1 MDVMRK
7 WLQKLGLKKS
17 EEPLS
22 PVAVEALR
30 TTFQSRYHDFKLLLT
45 ANNKALQIMAEIE
58 EARKGESPFGMSFIR
73 SHCTAICTNVLRMVE
88 SMNELA
94 PGKYSDLYGRFRVI
108 EGRIAEILHTAKT
121 DIGAGPRTIP
131 LRSLDVT
138 RSDEAGS
145 KLANLG
151 EVHKRVGARIPNGF
165 VISSRAFRE
174 FMGPELQAEVDRLI
188 QSTPSEDIAQLFM
201 LSAQIQ
207 QQIIREPLPTELEGD
222 ILSAYKE
229 LEREEGRGVK
239 VSLRSSA
246 IGEDSS
252 ANSYAGLYRSE
263 LNVSGDNLT
272 RVYKEVVASKYT
284 PQAMIYRL
292 NRGLRDDQV
301 DMCVGCMPMVNAVA
315 GGVIYSRNPLD
326 RSDERIFIHSAFGL
340 PKAVVDGSVEAD
352 LLIATRNPPQI
363 EQEHIAVKKEKF
375 VCYPEEGI
383 RRLEIDGEEG
393 SRASISESK
402 ALELANIAARIENH
416 FGAAQ
421 DIEWALD
428 EKGEIVILQCR
439 PLRQRNVIPQSGKDA
454 YRVETCEVIASGGIT
469 ASPGAGYGPV
479 FAVVKES
486 EVLSFPQGAVL
497 VVKQPL
503 PRWATLLS
511 RAAAVIAEQGS
522 VAGHLASVA
531 REIGV
536 PAIMGLEGALKLLE
550 NGRLVTVD
558 ADGLRVC
565 RGKIEPLLANRE
577 EPRRLMDGSPVLD
590 ILNRVSECIEP
601 LNLLDPEAADFRP
614 SYCRTLH
621 DITRFCHEQAVA
633 EVFDFGREHRF
644 SEKASKQLVCGV
656 PMKWWILNLDDG
668 FGKEVS
674 GKLVNLEDIASIP
687 MLALWEG
694 IVAVPWAG
702 PPAIDAGGFMTILME
717 AAANPALDPSLPSPY
732 TNRNYFMIS
741 KNFCSLTSRFGFHF
755 SNVEALVSERA
766 NENYVSFS
774 FKGGAADYDRRARR
788 VRMVA
793 AIVDEFGFHS
803 KVQDDWI
810 TARAEGDDENG
821 MREKLKIL
829 GYLLFHTRQLD
840 MVMSNEAAYE
850 QWKQKLL
857 ADISGVVLAGRPEN
871 ATRN

>member
-1 MDVMRK
+1 MSLIRK
-7 WLQKLGLKKS
+7 CLQSLGFKKT
-17 EEPLS
+17 EEPLT
-22 PVAVEALR
+22 PLAVEALR
-30 TTFQSRYHDFKLLLT
+30 TTFQTRYHNFKLLLT
-45 ANNKALQIMAEIE
+45 ANNKALQIMSEIE
-58 EARKGESPFGMSFIR
+58 EARNGKTPFGMSFIR
-73 SHCTAICTNVLRMVE
+73 AHCTAICANVFRMIE
-88 SMNELA
+88 SMNELGS
-94 PGKYSDLYGRFRVI
+94 GKYADLYDRFKTI
-108 EGRIAEILHTAKT
+108 EGRITEIVGSAKQDT
-121 DIGAGPRTIP
+121 GAGQRIIP
-131 LRSLDVT
+131 LRSLDIT

-151 EVHKRVGARIPNGF
+151 EIHKRIGIRVPNGF
-165 VISSRAFRE
+165 VISSGAFRE
-174 FMGPELQAEVDRLI
+174 FVGGDLQDEIDRLI
-188 QSTPSEDIAQLFM
+188 QSTPTEEMDQLFL
-201 LSAQIQ
+201 LSTQIQ
-207 QQIIREPLPTELEGD
+207 QRVLRAPVPSDLQDEILRAYQELE
-222 ILSAYKE
+222 K
-229 LEREEGRGVK
+229 EEGQGVK

-246 IGEDSS
+246 LGEDSS
-252 ANSYAGLYRSE
+252 QGSFAGLYRSE
-263 LNVSGDNLT
+263 LNVSADNLT
-272 RVYKEVVASKYT
+272 RAYKEVVASKYT

-292 NRGLRDDQV
+292 SRGIRDDDV
-301 DMCVGCMPMVNAVA
+301 DMCVGCMSMVNAVA

-326 RSDERIFIHSAFGL
+326 RSDERMFIHSAFGL

-352 LLIATRNPPQI
+352 LLVVTRNPAQI
-363 EQEHIAVKKEKF
+363 EQEHIAVKREKF

-393 SRASISESK
+393 SRASISGPK
-402 ALELANIAARIENH
+402 ALELANIAARIETH

-439 PLRQRNVIPQSGKDA
+439 PLRQRNVIAQGGRDA

-479 FAVVKES
+479 FTVMKES

-503 PRWATLLS
+503 PRWATLLT

-550 NGRLVTVD
+550 NGRPVTVD

-565 RGKIEPLLANRE
+565 SGKIEPLLANRE

-590 ILNRVSECIEP
+590 VLHRASECINP
-601 LNLLDPEAADFRP
+601 LNLIDPEAPDFKP
-614 SYCRTLH
+614 SSCRTLH
-621 DITRFCHEQAVA
+621 DITRFCHEKAVE
-633 EVFDFGREHRF
+633 EVFSFGREHHF
-644 SEKASKQLVCGV
+644 TEKASKQLVCGI
-656 PMKWWILNLDDG
+656 PMKWWVLNLDDG
-668 FGKEVS
+668 FRKDVP

-702 PPAIDAGGFMTILME
+702 PPAIDAGGFMAILME
-717 AAANPALDPSLPSPY
+717 AASNPALDPSLPSPY

-755 SNVEALVSERA
+755 SNIEALVSERA

-788 VRMVA
+788 VRMLA
-793 AIVDEFGFHS
+793 AVVDEFGFRS

-810 TARAEGDDENG
+810 TARVEGDDENE
-821 MREKLKIL
+821 MRQKLRIL

-857 ADISGVVLAGRPEN
+857 ADISGVVLARRTEN
-871 ATRN
+871 TTLN

>member
-1 MDVMRK
+1 MNLMGK

-22 PVAVEALR
+22 PLAIEALR
-30 TTFQSRYHDFKLLLT
+30 TTFQARYHNFKLLLT

-73 SHCTAICTNVLRMVE
+73 SHCTAISANVSRMIE

-94 PGKYSDLYGRFRVI
+94 PGKFPDLYGRFRVI
-108 EGRIAEILHTAKT
+108 EGRITEILRSAKT
-121 DIGAGPRTIP
+121 DIGAGPRIIP
-131 LRSLDVT
+131 LRSLDIT

-151 EVHKRVGARIPNGF
+151 EVHKRVGVRIPNGF

-174 FMGPELQAEVDRLI
+174 FMSPELQAEIDRLI
-188 QSTPSEDIAQLFM
+188 QSSPSEEIAEFFV
-201 LSAQIQ
+201 LSTQIQ
-207 QQIIREPLPTELEGD
+207 QQIIREPVPAEIEED
-222 ILSAYKE
+222 ILSAYRE
-229 LEREEGRGVK
+229 LEKEEGGAVR

-252 ANSYAGLYRSE
+252 ETSFAGLYRSE

-272 RVYKEVVASKYT
+272 RAYKEVVASKYT

-292 NRGLRDDQV
+292 GRGLRDDQI

-315 GGVIYSRNPLD
+315 GGVVYSRNPLD
-326 RSDERIFIHSAFGL
+326 RSDDRIFIHSAFGL
-340 PKAVVDGSVEAD
+340 PKAVVDGTVEAD
-352 LLIATRNPPQI
+352 LLVVTRSPARI
-363 EQEHIAVKKEKF
+363 EQEHIAVKREKF

-383 RRLEIDGEEG
+383 SRLEIDGEEG
-393 SRASISESK
+393 SRASISGPK
-402 ALELANIAARIENH
+402 ALELANIAVRIEDH
-416 FGAAQ
+416 YGVAQ

-439 PLRQRNVIPQSGKDA
+439 PLRQRNVILQSGRDA
-454 YRVETCEVIASGGIT
+454 YRVEACEVIASGGVT

-479 FAVVKES
+479 FAVTKES
-486 EVLSFPQGAVL
+486 DVLSFPQGAVL

-536 PAIMGLEGALKLLE
+536 PAIMGLEGALGLLE
-550 NGRLVTVD
+550 NGRPVTVD
-558 ADGLRVC
+558 ADGLKVCTGRV
-565 RGKIEPLLANRE
+565 EALLVSRQ
-577 EPRRLMDGSPVLD
+577 EPRRLMESSPILD
-590 ILNRVSECIEP
+590 VLNRASECINP
-601 LNLLDPEAADFRP
+601 LNLLDPEAPDFRP

-621 DITRFCHEQAVA
+621 DITRFCHEEAVS
-633 EVFDFGREHRF
+633 EVFNFGREHHF

-656 PMKWWILNLDDG
+656 PMQWWILNLDDG
-668 FGKEVS
+668 FGKEVP
-674 GKLVNLEDIASIP
+674 GKLVSLEDIVSIP

-702 PPAIDAGGFMTILME
+702 PPAIDAGGFMAILME
-717 AAANPALDPSLPSPY
+717 AASNPALDPALPSPY

-741 KNFCSLTSRFGFHF
+741 KDFCSLTSRFGFHF

-788 VRMVA
+788 VRMVGSV
-793 AIVDEFGFHS
+793 VDEFGFRS

-810 TARAEGDDENG
+810 TSRAEGDDENG
-821 MREKLKIL
+821 MKQKLRIL

-840 MVMSNEAAYE
+840 MVMSNESAYE

-857 ADISGVVLAGRPEN
+857 ADISGVVLAR
-871 ATRN
+871 

>member
-1 MDVMRK
+1 M
-7 WLQKLGLKKS
+7 
-17 EEPLS
+17 
-22 PVAVEALR
+22 AVEALR
-30 TTFQSRYHDFKLLLT
+30 TTFQARYHNFKLLLT

-58 EARKGESPFGMSFIR
+58 EARKGNSPFGMSFIR
-73 SHCTAICTNVLRMVE
+73 SHCTAICASVSRMIE

-94 PGKYSDLYGRFRVI
+94 PGRYLDLYDRFRMI
-108 EGRIAEILHTAKT
+108 ESRITEILHSAKT

-131 LRSLDVT
+131 LWSLDIT

-151 EVHKRVGARIPNGF
+151 EVHKRVGVRIPNGF

-174 FMGPELQAEVDRLI
+174 FMSPELQSEIDRLI
-188 QSTPSEDIAQLFM
+188 QSSPAEEIAELFM
-201 LSAQIQ
+201 LSTQIQ
-207 QQIIREPLPTELEGD
+207 QQIIREPLPTEIEGD

-229 LEREEGRGVK
+229 LEKEEGRGVK

-252 ANSYAGLYRSE
+252 ESSFAGLYRSE
-263 LNVSGDNLT
+263 LNVSGGNLT
-272 RVYKEVVASKYT
+272 RAYKEVVASKYT

-326 RSDERIFIHSAFGL
+326 GSDERIFIHSAFGL

-352 LLIATRNPPQI
+352 LLVVTRNPAQI
-363 EQEHIAVKKEKF
+363 EQERIAVKREKF

-383 RRLEIDGEEG
+383 RRLEIDREEG
-393 SRASISESK
+393 SRASLSGPR
-402 ALELANIAARIENH
+402 ALELASIAIRIENH
-416 FGAAQ
+416 YGVAQ

-439 PLRQRNVIPQSGKDA
+439 PLRQRNVIAQGGRDA
-454 YRVETCEVIASGGIT
+454 YRAETCEVIASGGVT
-469 ASPGAGYGPV
+469 ASPGAGYGRV
-479 FAVVKES
+479 FAVTKES

-522 VAGHLASVA
+522 VAGHLANVA

-536 PAIMGLEGALKLLE
+536 PAIMGLEGALRLLE
-550 NGRLVTVD
+550 NGRAVTVD

-565 RGKIEPLLANRE
+565 NGKIEQLLANRQ

-590 ILNRVSECIEP
+590 ALNSASECINP
-601 LNLLDPEAADFRP
+601 LNMLDPEAPDFKP
-614 SYCRTLH
+614 SSCRTLH

-633 EVFDFGREHRF
+633 EVFNFGREHHF

-656 PMKWWILNLDDG
+656 PMKWWVLNLDDG

-674 GKLVNLEDIASIP
+674 GKLVNLEDIVSIP

-702 PPAIDAGGFMTILME
+702 PPAIDPGGFMTILME

-766 NENYVSFS
+766 NENYASFS

-793 AIVDEFGFHS
+793 AIVDEFGFRS
-803 KVQDDWI
+803 KVQDDWV
-810 TARAEGDDENG
+810 TARVEGDDENG
-821 MREKLKIL
+821 MRQKLRIL

-840 MVMSNEAAYE
+840 MVMSNEAAYA

-857 ADISGVVLAGRPEN
+857 ADISGVVLTRRTEN
-871 ATRN
+871 TTLN

>member
-1 MDVMRK
+1 MRK
-7 WLQKLGLKKS
+7 WLQRLGLKKS
-17 EEPLS
+17 DVPLS
-22 PVAVEALR
+22 PLAVETLR
-30 TTFQSRYHDFKLLLT
+30 TTFQARYHNFKLLLT
-45 ANNKALQIMAEIE
+45 ANNKALQIMSEIE
-58 EARKGESPFGMSFIR
+58 EARKGNSPFGMSFIR
-73 SHCTAICTNVLRMVE
+73 SHCTAICANVLRMIE

-94 PGKYSDLYGRFRVI
+94 PGKYLDLYGRFRSI
-108 EGRIAEILHTAKT
+108 ESRISEIVRSGKT
-121 DIGAGPRTIP
+121 DTGTGPRTIP
-131 LRSLDVT
+131 LASLDIT
-138 RSDEAGS
+138 KSDEAGS

-151 EVHKRVGARIPNGF
+151 EVHKRVGVRIPNGF

-174 FMGPELQAEVDRLI
+174 FMSHELQTEIDRLI
-188 QSTPSEDIAQLFM
+188 QSSPTEGIAQLFL
-201 LSAQIQ
+201 LSTQIQ
-207 QQIIREPLPTELEGD
+207 QQVIREPVPAALEEDILAAFRELE
-222 ILSAYKE
+222 KV
-229 LEREEGRGVK
+229 EGPGVK

-252 ANSYAGLYRSE
+252 ESSFAGLYRSE
-263 LNVSGDNLT
+263 LNVSADNLI
-272 RVYKEVVASKYT
+272 RAYKEVAASKYT
-284 PQAMIYRL
+284 PHAMIYRL

-315 GGVIYSRNPLD
+315 GGVIYSKNPLD
-326 RSDERIFIHSAFGL
+326 KSDERIFIHSAFGL

-352 LLIATRNPPQI
+352 LLVVTRNPSQI
-363 EQEHIAVKKEKF
+363 EQEHIAVKREKF

-383 RRLEIDGEEG
+383 CRLDIDGEEA
-393 SRASISESK
+393 SRPSISRTK
-402 ALELANIAARIENH
+402 ALELANIAIRIEEH
-416 FGAAQ
+416 YGVAQ

-428 EKGEIVILQCR
+428 EKEEIVILQCR
-439 PLRQRNVIPQSGKDA
+439 PLRQRNVITLGGREA
-454 YRVETCEVIASGGIT
+454 YRVESYEVIASGGVT

-479 FAVVKES
+479 FAVMKES

-497 VVKQPL
+497 VVRQPL
-503 PRWATLLS
+503 PRWATVLS

-531 REIGV
+531 RELGV
-536 PAIMGLEGALKLLE
+536 PAIMGLEGAMNLLK
-550 NGRLVTVD
+550 NGQNVTVD
-558 ADGLRVC
+558 ADGLMVC
-565 RGKIEPLLANRE
+565 SGKIEPLLANRE

-590 ILNRVSECIEP
+590 VLNRASECINP
-601 LNLLDPEAADFRP
+601 LNLLDPEAPDFRP
-614 SYCRTLH
+614 SSCRTLH

-633 EVFDFGREHRF
+633 EVFNFGREHRF

-656 PMKWWILNLDDG
+656 PMKWWVLNLDDG
-668 FGKEVS
+668 FGKEVP
-674 GKLVNLEDIASIP
+674 GKLVNLEDIVSIP

-702 PPAIDAGGFMTILME
+702 PPAIDAGGFMAILME

-793 AIVDEFGFHS
+793 AIVDEFGFRS

-821 MREKLKIL
+821 MKQKLRIL

-840 MVMSNEAAYE
+840 MVMSNEAAYA

-857 ADISGVVLAGRPEN
+857 VDISGVVLARRTEN
-871 ATRN
+871 AALN